1 MRRVAGVVAMVFTLG
16 CGGSSTD
23 RTTAACQR
31 IWDTSCAKFVA
42 CKVYLPGT
50 TTQIT
55 AAVCTQLRANGV
67 MTCVMDDGAGIAAAT
82 DMQVDACVQGFAD
95 FACTNLCNQ
104 VPQDPPACNV
114 IDSSTNTSTY
124 TCAP

>member
-1 MRRVAGVVAMVFTLG
+1 MVVVFVLG
-16 CGGSSTD
+16 CGSGSTD

-42 CKVYLPGT
+42 CKVIVPAT
-50 TTQIT
+50 TTTFT
-55 AAVCTQLRANGV
+55 AAICSQLRSNGV
-67 MTCVMDDGAGIAAAT
+67 TNCVNEEGTGIAAAT

-95 FACTNLCNQ
+95 FQCADLCNQ
-104 VPQDPPACNV
+104 VPMDPPACSA
-114 IDSSTNTSTY
+114 IDPSPNTDTF